1 MIFRTSKFTRNTFC
15 NQFVVLCEV
24 STPLQ
29 ASCLVVF
36 IYVVGEIQK
45 DSLNK
50 VGKLADISI
59 VIFTKNDGNERR
71 KINLQAK

>member
-1 MIFRTSKFTRNTFC
+1 M
-15 NQFVVLCEV
+15 
-24 STPLQ
+24 
-29 ASCLVVF
+29 F

-59 VIFTKNDGNERR
+59 VLFTKNDGNERG
-71 KINLQAK
+71 KTNLQAK

>member
-1 MIFRTSKFTRNTFC
+1 MRYPHHYK
-15 NQFVVLCEV
+15 QVVC
-24 STPLQ
+24 
-29 ASCLVVF
+29 VF

-59 VIFTKNDGNERR
+59 AIFTKNDGNERR
-71 KINLQAK
+71 EIKLQAK